1 MRASSAPTASTFGWL
16 AGNSTT
22 LFPEFPAA
30 ATTSTPPE
38 TARSIAFFIVW
49 LKPSL
54 PRLRLMTFT
63 GFAPPSVYSAA

>member
-1 MRASSAPTASTFGWL
+1 MRASRAPTARTFGWL

-22 LFPEFPAA
+22 PFPEFPAA

-38 TARSIAFFIVW
+38 KARSIAFFTVW

-63 GFAPPSVYSAA
+63 GFVPPSEYSTA